1 MELPM
6 RKRKDPAKMIKEA
19 KFKHYTVFVPPVFG
33 EVPSEIRKYPMP
45 GESYSYNQMV
55 DVLAIF
61 DKRWKSAGSTVD
73 REPYALPS
81 EKDGSLSSKD
91 LSSRLTRDGIYS
103 EIASEAFIEA
113 VAEKESSNLLI
124 NNLLRLDCSS
134 DDADDL
140 DEDIPKLQPQGGG
153 LPCPKG
159 KEEKRKKRKR

>member
-1 MELPM
+1 MSN
-6 RKRKDPAKMIKEA
+6 RKDPAKMIKEA

-33 EVPSEIRKYPMP
+33 EIPREIRKYPMP

-61 DKRWKSAGSTVD
+61 DKRWKSAGSTAD
-73 REPYALPS
+73 REPYATPS
-81 EKDGSLSSKD
+81 EKDGFNSLKD
-91 LSSRLTRDGIYS
+91 LDSRLTRDGIYS

-140 DEDIPKLQPQGGG
+140 DEDVPKLQPQGGG
-153 LPCPKG
+153 QPCPKG
-159 KEEKRKKRKR
+159 KEEKKRKKKR